1 MKTILI
7 SIIIVLTTLS
17 GHAQPNPNT
26 METTATQKQAIQEVV
41 TAIFV
46 SSDERNWAAVEN
58 AFAPKVLLDYTSM
71 AGGDPATLTPH
82 QITDSWKSVLPG
94 FQHTHHMISN
104 FEIEVEGTEATVS
117 HYGNAQH
124 YLNVENGEDLWS
136 VVGTYGHHLVLTE
149 KGWKVDRMTFNLK
162 YMKGNMDLPRIA
174 QENVQQTEN

>member
-71 AGGDPATLTPH
+71 AGGDPATLTPR
-82 QITDSWKSVLPG
+82 QITFYPD
-94 FQHTHHMISN
+94 
-104 FEIEVEGTEATVS
+104 
-117 HYGNAQH
+117 
-124 YLNVENGEDLWS
+124 
-136 VVGTYGHHLVLTE
+136 
-149 KGWKVDRMTFNLK
+149 FNT
-162 YMKGNMDLPRIA
+162 PI
-174 QENVQQTEN
+174 T